1 MMYARET
8 YDAQDFMKRSMER
21 KNKNK
26 QKMIDILA
34 YGF

>member
-8 YDAQDFMKRSMER
+8 YTRLMKRSMER